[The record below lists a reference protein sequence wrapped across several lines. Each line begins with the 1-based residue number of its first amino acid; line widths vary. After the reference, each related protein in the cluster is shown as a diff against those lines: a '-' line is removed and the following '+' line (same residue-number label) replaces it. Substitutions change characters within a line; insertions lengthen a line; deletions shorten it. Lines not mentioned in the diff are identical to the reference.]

1 MVQIS
6 GMIVSRKF
14 FKQCLLVKVMPV
26 GSVIGGNGAIVF
38 NAGRDVTATA
48 ATDTTSLVEDH
59 YHVGSTGG
67 GGNDVVFGI
76 SEVSA

>member
-1 MVQIS
+1 
-6 GMIVSRKF
+6 MIASRKL

-26 GSVIGGNGAIVF
+26 GSVIGGNGAIVL
-38 NAGRDVTATA
+38 NAGCDVTDTG

-76 SEVSA
+76 SEVLA